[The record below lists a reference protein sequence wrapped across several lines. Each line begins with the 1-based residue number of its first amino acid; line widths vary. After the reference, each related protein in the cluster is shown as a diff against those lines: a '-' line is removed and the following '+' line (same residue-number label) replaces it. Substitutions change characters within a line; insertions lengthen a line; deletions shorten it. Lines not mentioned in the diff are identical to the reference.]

1 MTSEESS
8 IIHIHKSPTHQKSD
22 KPPAKINRAR
32 SQSART
38 KLHKRAIKAKADYES
53 YDESNSSML
62 SNNNK
67 NNHGKQQKNG
77 IINKH
82 NKNGQ
87 LNRTNSTDSN
97 ESTNTLTSKTNQ
109 SISNLE
115 VVLTSNPIKFSCS
128 SSLVDLCT
136 LIFRYRDACQSLIEM
151 IIPVEWLKHNQK
163 FFQAKFNCLNNM
175 FQVSCD

>member
-8 IIHIHKSPTHQKSD
+8 ILNIHKSPNQKSD
-22 KPPAKINRAR
+22 KPAAKINRAR

-38 KLHKRAIKAKADYES
+38 KLHKRAIKARADYES

-62 SNNNK
+62 SNNK
-67 NNHGKQQKNG
+67 HNHGKQQKNG
-77 IINKH
+77 INNKH

-109 SISNLE
+109 SISNLDE

-136 LIFRYRDACQSLIEM
+136 MIFRYRDACQSLIEM

>member
-1 MTSEESS
+1 MTSEESN
-8 IIHIHKSPTHQKSD
+8 IKQVYKSPTQKSD
-22 KPPAKINRAR
+22 KPPAKIIRAR

-38 KLHKRAIKAKADYES
+38 KLHKRAIKASMDYES

-62 SNNNK
+62 SNDKN
-67 NNHGKQQKNG
+67 NNHGKQKNG
-77 IINKH
+77 INKH
-82 NKNGQ
+82 IKNGQ
-87 LNRTNSTDSN
+87 LNRTNSSDSN
-97 ESTNTLTSKTNQ
+97 ESTNTVTSKTNR
-109 SISNLE
+109 SLSNLE

-151 IIPVEWLKHNQK
+151 IIPVEWLKYNQK

-175 FQVSCD
+175 FQVSGSD